1 MVDETPQFDANN
13 PFSDHDFGFELVDQP
28 DVTAPVTPPAPVAIP
43 ADLDAK
49 LGEILT
55 RVAKIPTTTPSLSV
69 PADLVR
75 RGEITRLEEKIDKV
89 LSMEAKELASALQ
102 TTEGNIRSIIDEVE
116 ERKAEIASA
125 HSAAMKELE
134 GLTLPL
140 LYNLLK
146 NPERDYIKWPK
157 RTEVLNQQIAKILS
171 VTRKPLEF

>member
-1 MVDETPQFDANN
+1 MTDELPQFDTSN
-13 PFSDHDFGFELVDQP
+13 PFSDQDFGFELVDKP
-28 DVTAPVTPPAPVAIP
+28 ETPASIPAAPVAIP
-43 ADLDAK
+43 ADLDSK
-49 LGEILT
+49 LAEILT
-55 RVAKIPTTTPSLSV
+55 KVSKIPTASPSLSV

-75 RGEITRLEEKIDKV
+75 KGEITRLEEKIDRV
-89 LSMEAKELASALQ
+89 LSMEVKELSTALQ
-102 TTEGNIRSIIDEVE
+102 STEGNIRSIIDEVE
-116 ERKAEIASA
+116 ERKTEIAAA
-125 HSAAMKELE
+125 HAESMKELE

>member
-1 MVDETPQFDANN
+1 MSESLPQFDASN
-13 PFSDHDFGFELVDQP
+13 PFSDQDFGFELVEKP
-28 DVTAPVTPPAPVAIP
+28 DVVQSVSTPQTVQIP
-43 ADLDAK
+43 EGLEAK
-49 LGEILT
+49 LTDILQ
-55 RVAKIPTTTPSLSV
+55 RISKIPTTSPTLSV

-75 RGEITRLEEKIDKV
+75 KGEVTRLEQKIDQV
-89 LSMEAKELASALQ
+89 LSMEVKELANSLQ

-116 ERKAEIASA
+116 ERKSEIATTHAES
-125 HSAAMKELE
+125 MKEVE
-134 GLTLPL
+134 ALTLPL